1 MNWLERIIA
10 GRFVKGLLDKLPGN
24 GFKTAIGVVLIILGA
39 VAQLKPE
46 YASIIKW
53 LIELLQPY
61 AIQITDAGIA
71 ALIVGVVH
79 KVAKWIAGR
88 NA

>member
-46 YASIIKW
+46 YASIINW